1 MTSLFPI
8 PTPYTIHHTHITAS
22 WVPGFNTQTLGNIRP
37 KLSWGRGKS
46 YSASWRRCSDRGVC
60 CHRRKLRP
68 TDLMAFG
75 SEGQKRAGAVLG
87 CFLST
92 RNEGSC
98 SLSGRCE
105 GKVSVL
111 RGVFHAHG
119 DVRRVVSACG
129 WRAGSDLACQ
139 CHVGKSDTHKGGNR
153 QQMRNRAVPKTLA
166 KAGVRLQIVIIYLNC
181 PWIFSQNIFSLLK

>member
-1 MTSLFPI
+1 M
-8 PTPYTIHHTHITAS
+8 
-22 WVPGFNTQTLGNIRP
+22 
-37 KLSWGRGKS
+37 
-46 YSASWRRCSDRGVC
+46 C

-98 SLSGRCE
+98 SLSGWCE

-139 CHVGKSDTHKGGNR
+139 CHVGKSGTHKGGNR
-153 QQMRNRAVPKTLA
+153 QQMRNRAVPKDLSNSRCSLT
-166 KAGVRLQIVIIYLNC
+166 NC
-181 PWIFSQNIFSLLK
+181 DNLFELPLDIFSKYFQLIKVNGKTKI